1 MTVIIDFLNSFVAV
15 PELMREFLQTTT
27 MLSGR
32 AFGRV
37 PGKLA
42 VQALN
47 VALRATTVS
56 PRFFFMLFCVV
67 YCFEH
72 QHPRLLTNTE
82 NVIPRRDFSK
92 VTDNQATELYF
103 EEIFEQGFASGDPLF
118 DLRNYFYPES
128 EVLCL
133 KQTRNV

>member
-1 MTVIIDFLNSFVAV
+1 
-15 PELMREFLQTTT
+15 

-37 PGKLA
+37 PGRLV

-47 VALRATTVS
+47 AALRATSIS
-56 PRFFFMLFCVV
+56 PRLCFKLMLYYAIFNLTIPIV
-67 YCFEH
+67 
-72 QHPRLLTNTE
+72 RLMTQIE
-82 NVIPRRDFSK
+82 SGVPRRDFSK

-128 EVLCL
+128 EVLV
-133 KQTRNV
+133 QMRRDM

>member
-1 MTVIIDFLNSFVAV
+1 
-15 PELMREFLQTTT
+15 

-37 PGKLA
+37 PGRLV

-47 VALRATTVS
+47 AALRATSIS
-56 PRFFFMLFCVV
+56 PRLCFILMLYIAIFYLTIAIV
-67 YCFEH
+67 
-72 QHPRLLTNTE
+72 RLMTQIE
-82 NVIPRRDFSK
+82 SGVPRRDFSK

-128 EVLCL
+128 EVLV
-133 KQTRNV
+133 QMRRDM

>member
-1 MTVIIDFLNSFVAV
+1 
-15 PELMREFLQTTT
+15 

-37 PGKLA
+37 PGKLV

-47 VALRATTVS
+47 VALRTTSIS
-56 PRFFFMLFCVV
+56 PRFFFTFNVVFCFLIWFD
-67 YCFEH
+67 YKYA
-72 QHPRLLTNTE
+72 RLLTNIE
-82 NVIPRRDFSK
+82 SGVPRREFSK

-103 EEIFEQGFASGDPLF
+103 EEIFEQGFAAGDPLF

-128 EVLCL
+128 EVLCR
-133 KQTRNV
+133 K